1 MLFLSTHWRAVRDR
15 RMDHQSPFW
24 ARLADAS
31 SPQSPVHRAGRP
43 ARRTGDWGEKMSAIL
58 GQIGRRLFAPVASP
72 ELADTGGAMLATK
85 SANLGQIGRP
95 TFETFEKMLL
105 AGNSGAM

>member
-1 MLFLSTHWRAVRDR
+1 MTHAGMGEYFRNYQSWR
-15 RMDHQSPFW
+15 
-24 ARLADAS
+24 
-31 SPQSPVHRAGRP
+31 PVRP

-72 ELADTGGAMLATK
+72 ELADTGGGHVSPQK